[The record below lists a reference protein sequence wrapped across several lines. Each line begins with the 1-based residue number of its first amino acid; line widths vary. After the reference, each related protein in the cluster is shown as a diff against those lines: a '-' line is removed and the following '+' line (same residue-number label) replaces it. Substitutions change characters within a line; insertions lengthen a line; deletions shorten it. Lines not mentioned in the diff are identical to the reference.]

1 MRRRVVAAVVAVLL
15 AAVGGVLVLA
25 YASTADQRA
34 LAGMQTV
41 DVLVTTATVPQD
53 TAAEDL
59 RDLVRLQQLPA
70 MAVPD
75 GALSTLA
82 EVQGLVTSTELQ
94 PGEQVLAA
102 RFADPAAQA
111 QQSEVEVPQGLQ
123 QVSVLLD
130 PQRVVGG
137 EVAPGDLVGVL
148 ISLDEPARTHLALQ
162 EVLVTRVQG
171 GYAPPADGEAE
182 EAAAEDAAP
191 LPESSLLV
199 TLAVDGGQTERLVFG
214 AEHGTV
220 WLSLQDEDVDQSDT
234 DVITDEEVYE

>member
-15 AAVGGVLVLA
+15 AVVGGVLVLA

-41 DVLVTTATVPQD
+41 DVLVVAASVPEA
-53 TAAEDL
+53 TAAEEL
-59 RDLVRLQQLPA
+59 GALVVLERLPA
-70 MAVPD
+70 MAVPA
-75 GALSTLA
+75 GALNSLA

-94 PGEQVLAA
+94 PGEQLLAA
-102 RFADPAAQA
+102 RFVDPAAQA
-111 QQSEVEVPQGLQ
+111 QDAGVEVPEGLQ

-148 ISLDEPARTHLALQ
+148 ISLDEPQQTHLVLQ

-171 GYAPPADGEAE
+171 GFAP
-182 EAAAEDAAP
+182 AAEDPDDETVPEEAAP

-199 TLAVDGGQTERLVFG
+199 TLAVDAGQTERVVFG

-220 WLSLQDEDVDQSDT
+220 WLSLQDEDVDQSGST
-234 DVITDEEVYE
+234 IVTAEEVYE